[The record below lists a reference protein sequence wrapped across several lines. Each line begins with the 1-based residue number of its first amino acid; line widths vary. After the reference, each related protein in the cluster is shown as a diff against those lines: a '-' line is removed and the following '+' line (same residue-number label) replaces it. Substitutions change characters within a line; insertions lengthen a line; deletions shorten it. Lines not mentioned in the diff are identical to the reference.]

1 MSERATFSPFW
12 HRVRQMKPRLRP
24 HVQVT
29 RQHYRARRW
38 HVVHDPASNQFYRLN
53 PIAHDFL
60 GTLDGTRDVESAWK
74 LSLAK
79 FGDAAPT
86 QNEVIQLLSQLYNAN
101 LLAVDTTPETEQ
113 LLRRG
118 RERLKKRIQQQAI
131 GIMYFKIRLFNPDYI
146 LTKLE
151 PILRPLINRWGLLA
165 WAALVGWALCKVI
178 PHFPELRAG
187 FDSAIAPSNWGWLIV
202 VWVVTKA
209 IHETGHGVI
218 CKRFGGQVPEFG
230 AMLLVLFPA
239 PYVDASAT
247 WAFPNKWRRMAVGA
261 GGMIFELAVASLC
274 AFVWV
279 SYPRG
284 ELVRQLAY
292 NAMLTASIS
301 TVIFNANPLMRFDG
315 YYILS
320 DLLEVP
326 NLAQRA
332 NKMLQ
337 YLAQKYLYRLE
348 RTTPPSSLPGE
359 QATLFVYGLAA
370 GAYRVF
376 LFFSITLL
384 LMGKMFGIGLFLAV
398 WTAAAWFIIPVGVF
412 VHWLASSPQ
421 LAEHRA
427 RAILT
432 SIALAAG
439 IFVLVGVVPMPD
451 HRRAMGVIES
461 RSRSNVAF
469 GVDGFVEKVLVR
481 PGDVVQKGQALVEL
495 ASDEL
500 RAKRSLLSGQL
511 DEYTVEERAARA
523 KNDPAVVKIAR
534 ERADVITKSLD
545 DVQRKI
551 GELTV
556 RAPHDGTV
564 VGGDPE
570 SLLGAYVK
578 RGDRLCE
585 VVDTRDIRVEAS
597 LDQAQGDW
605 IRRLAP
611 SDYSVRIRTV
621 AYRDTGRIIPGEN
634 LTAEPAGQKVLP
646 NAALGF
652 AGGGKV
658 EVESQDKSG
667 RTSKAPRFNVRVD
680 PVTPGSEDGSW
691 VGQPGERVKL
701 RFSLPS
707 RPLLSQWIERLRIIL
722 LKHRPN
728 I

>member
-1 MSERATFSPFW
+1 
-12 HRVRQMKPRLRP
+12 
-24 HVQVT
+24 
-29 RQHYRARRW
+29 
-38 HVVHDPASNQFYRLN
+38 
-53 PIAHDFL
+53 
-60 GTLDGTRDVESAWK
+60 
-74 LSLAK
+74 
-79 FGDAAPT
+79 
-86 QNEVIQLLSQLYNAN
+86 
-101 LLAVDTTPETEQ
+101 
-113 LLRRG
+113 
-118 RERLKKRIQQQAI
+118 
-131 GIMYFKIRLFNPDYI
+131 
-146 LTKLE
+146 LE
-151 PILRPLINRWGLLA
+151 PVLRPLINRWGLLA
-165 WAALVGWALCKVI
+165 WAVLVLVALYKII

-187 FDSAIAPSNWGWLIV
+187 FDGAIAPSNWGWLIV

-209 IHETGHGVI
+209 IHETGHGII

-247 WAFPNKWRRMAVGA
+247 WAFPSKWQRMAVGA
-261 GGMIFELAVASLC
+261 GGMIFELAVAAIC

-279 SYPRG
+279 SADRG
-284 ELVRQLAY
+284 ELIRQLAY

-337 YLAQKYLYRLE
+337 YLAQKYIYRVE
-348 RTTPPSSLPGE
+348 RATPPSSLRGE
-359 QATLFVYGLAA
+359 RAILIVYGVLA

-376 LFFSITLL
+376 LFFSITMLV
-384 LMGKMFGIGLFLAV
+384 MGKMFGIGLFLAV

-412 VHWLASSPQ
+412 IHWLASSPQ

-427 RAILT
+427 RSIFT
-432 SIALAAG
+432 SMALIAGLL
-439 IFVLVGVVPMPD
+439 VLVGVVPMPD

-469 GVDGFVEKVLVR
+469 GVDGFVERVFAR
-481 PGDVVQKGQALVEL
+481 PGDVVAEGQPLVEIS
-495 ASDEL
+495 SDEL
-500 RAKRSLLSGQL
+500 KAKWALLLGQL
-511 DEYTVEERAARA
+511 DEFAVEERAARA
-523 KNDPAVVKIAR
+523 RNDPAVVKIAR
-534 ERADVITKSLD
+534 ERGDVIAKSIE
-545 DVQRKI
+545 DVRRKI

-556 RAPHDGTV
+556 RAPHAGTV

-570 SLLGAYVK
+570 SMLGAYVK
-578 RGDRLCE
+578 RGDRVCE
-585 VVDTRDIRVEAS
+585 IVDTRDVRIEAS

-605 IRRLAP
+605 IRHLDP
-611 SDYSVRIRTV
+611 QEYSVQIRTV
-621 AYRDTGRIIPGEN
+621 AYRDTGRIIPGGS
-634 LTAEPAGQKVLP
+634 LIAEPAGQKVLP

-658 EVESQDKSG
+658 EIEAQDKSG
-667 RTSKAPRFNVRVD
+667 RVAKATRFNVRVD
-680 PVTPGSEDGSW
+680 PVIPEAEDGSW

-701 RFSLPS
+701 RFSLP
-707 RPLLSQWIERLRIIL
+707 RKPLLSQWIDRLRIIL

-728 I
+728 V